1 MKGTI
6 KSKAKA
12 GLVFLAAST
21 LLLAL
26 VACGGALPTPT
37 AATGQAGLPTPTST
51 ASPTPSPTPTS
62 NDERLPSPG
71 DVKATRDCARN
82 PNVGSYDV
90 ASTAVAPHVH
100 VTYDIRVSGDDY
112 HLVLTAKKGMPS
124 GEAIGKN
131 GISYEREFGGEWRQS
146 LRYFPLRLLHLP
158 HPIEGDFI
166 VCPNLGLAALT
177 RVGEETLGVTQVERF
192 RLTEGDP
199 VGPVTNVGAP
209 ASAADP
215 VDRTWDIWVNS
226 NGELVQTRLIA
237 DYVESPDYAAFQVE
251 TQSTISGI
259 GEPNVITAP
268 TLPTPTPTPTATP

>member
-1 MKGTI
+1 MTVI
-6 KSKAKA
+6 RVATA
-12 GLVFLAAST
+12 LAVA
-21 LLLAL
+21 LAL
-26 VACGGALPTPT
+26 VACGGATPTPT
-37 AATGQAGLPTPTST
+37 AATGQAELSTPTST
-51 ASPTPSPTPTS
+51 ASSTPSPTPTS
-62 NDERLPSPG
+62 NYERLPSPG
-71 DVKATRDCARN
+71 DIKATRDCARN
-82 PNVGSYDV
+82 PNVDSYDV
-90 ASTAVAPHVH
+90 ASTAVAPHVD

-112 HLVLTAKKGMPS
+112 HLVLTAKKGMSS
-124 GEAIGKN
+124 GELISKN
-131 GISYEREFGGEWRQS
+131 GITYAREIGEEWRQS
-146 LRYFPLRLLHLP
+146 TQYFPLRLLHLP

-192 RLTEGDP
+192 RLIEGEP